1 MGYRIRGIRVPL
13 TSNPLSPLFDPLS
26 RLHSD
31 PMVHRLNSEEEV
43 AAAHQHLAGA
53 GVSYEGLPEYG
64 HQSGEDVS
72 IEATQKM
79 IDSLD
84 SGEK

>member
-1 MGYRIRGIRVPL
+1 
-13 TSNPLSPLFDPLS
+13 
-26 RLHSD
+26 
-31 PMVHRLNSEEEV
+31 MVHRLNSEEEV

-53 GVSYEGLPEYG
+53 GVSYDGLPEYG

-79 IDSLD
+79 IDSLG